1 MVAHGAARGGVAGA
15 PPSLAASQAQLN
27 DASLPPWVR
36 INDLERLDSEAVHA
50 SAITYGLHA
59 AFRDVLAAQGDVGE
73 LTDLY
78 ASGIC
83 CAYVQFVACEV
94 FRGQRRSTNA
104 AGGSSFNK
112 MDGARVAAFIE
123 SADDA
128 WDVFV
133 GAVAALAA
141 AATSSRVARAAPE
154 VHANAHRSARDV
166 VNAMVATLARREV
179 AEALF
184 EPREGSDEEK
194 AFLKALAP
202 RRTSSVGAFS
212 NAPAETSVAAPK

>member
-1 MVAHGAARGGVAGA
+1 
-15 PPSLAASQAQLN
+15 
-27 DASLPPWVR
+27 
-36 INDLERLDSEAVHA
+36 
-50 SAITYGLHA
+50 
-59 AFRDVLAAQGDVGE
+59 
-73 LTDLY
+73 
-78 ASGIC
+78 
-83 CAYVQFVACEV
+83 
-94 FRGQRRSTNA
+94 
-104 AGGSSFNK
+104 

-202 RRTSSVGAFS
+202 RRRSSVGAFS